1 VLLKDSVFHRL
12 YDAYHQDVFQFLI
25 YLVKNRTLAE
35 DLAHEVY
42 VRVLRS
48 YDKFAGNS
56 SEKTWLFAIAK
67 NVAID
72 HFRKQAVRQKHSLDF
87 FDWET
92 EQLHSTAP
100 LPEDV
105 LQVNDEFMQI
115 QSALEHCTGDQK
127 MVIIMRYFQEL
138 SIAETAQILDWTE
151 AKVKTTQH
159 RAIKFLKQQLQ
170 QVRER
175 EAKQ

>member
-1 VLLKDSVFHRL
+1 MNDSVFHRL
-12 YDAYHQDVFQFLI
+12 YDVYHQDVFQFLI

-48 YDKFAGNS
+48 YDHFAGNS

-72 HFRKQAVRQKHSLDF
+72 HFRKQAVRKKHSLDF

-92 EQLHSTAP
+92 EQLHSTTP
-100 LPEDV
+100 SPEDMLQSSDEF
-105 LQVNDEFMQI
+105 LQVE
-115 QSALEHCTGDQK
+115 SALENCSGDQK
-127 MVIIMRYFQEL
+127 MVIIMRYFQDL
-138 SIAETAQILDWTE
+138 SIAETAQILNWTE

-159 RAIKFLKQQLQ
+159 RAIKFLRQQLQ
-170 QVRER
+170 TVSEQ
-175 EAKQ
+175 EAKRQ